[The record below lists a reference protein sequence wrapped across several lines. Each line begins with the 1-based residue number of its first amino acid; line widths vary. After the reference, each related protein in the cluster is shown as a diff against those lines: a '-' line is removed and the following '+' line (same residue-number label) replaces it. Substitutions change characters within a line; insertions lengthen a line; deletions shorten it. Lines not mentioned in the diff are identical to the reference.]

1 VGISSLFLIDF
12 TKHLV
17 GLDPYIFTRHINF
30 PWLTLQQLAQ
40 ADRNIAQ
47 VRAHVVRQRQIVLD
61 LLLAD
66 QPREEAASLLERLEE
81 SLRAFERQRQLIL
94 DRFQRAE

>member
-1 VGISSLFLIDF
+1 MDNDLE
-12 TKHLV
+12 
-17 GLDPYIFTRHINF
+17 R
-30 PWLTLQQLAQ
+30 QQLAH
-40 ADRNIAQ
+40 ADRNIVQA
-47 VRAHVVRQRQIVLD
+47 RAHVVRQRQIVLD

>member
-1 VGISSLFLIDF
+1 MDDLE
-12 TKHLV
+12 
-17 GLDPYIFTRHINF
+17 R
-30 PWLTLQQLAQ
+30 QQLAY

-47 VRAHVVRQRQIVLD
+47 ARAHVVRQRQIVLD

>member
-1 VGISSLFLIDF
+1 MDNDLE
-12 TKHLV
+12 
-17 GLDPYIFTRHINF
+17 R
-30 PWLTLQQLAQ
+30 QQLAH

-47 VRAHVVRQRQIVLD
+47 ARAHVVRQRQIVLD

-94 DRFQRAE
+94 DRFQSAE

>member
-1 VGISSLFLIDF
+1 MDNDLE
-12 TKHLV
+12 
-17 GLDPYIFTRHINF
+17 R
-30 PWLTLQQLAQ
+30 QQLAH

-66 QPREEAASLLERLEE
+66 QPREEAATLLERLEE

-94 DRFQRAE
+94 DGFRRPSEAQSIGANRPT